1 MVYLDEK
8 KCAQEANDMVGRRLS
23 VLWIFGAL
31 TGAVGRASRD
41 NTSHAILAP
50 PHRLALCLTGLIN
63 HGEPNGV
70 TGPNLRAALRRPE
83 QLERLG
89 KWLTSI
95 RALNVKVDIFLTLEL
110 NDHPKKHPVVSSRAR
125 MIIAQGTQSYC
136 WGPVKSAPHS
146 SRSENVVVWLR
157 ICHVCV
163 PVCV

>member
-1 MVYLDEK
+1 MVYSDEK

-31 TGAVGRASRD
+31 TGAVGQASGEARPS

-50 PHRLALCLTGLIN
+50 PHRLALCFTGLIN

-70 TGPNLRAALRRPE
+70 TGPNLRAALSRPE

-95 RALNVKVDIFLTLEL
+95 RALHVKVDIWWV
-110 NDHPKKHPVVSSRAR
+110 KKRATSTPTTTTVVFPPAPVPPFAVATDRSS
-125 MIIAQGTQSYC
+125 S
-136 WGPVKSAPHS
+136 
-146 SRSENVVVWLR
+146 L
-157 ICHVCV
+157 
-163 PVCV
+163 